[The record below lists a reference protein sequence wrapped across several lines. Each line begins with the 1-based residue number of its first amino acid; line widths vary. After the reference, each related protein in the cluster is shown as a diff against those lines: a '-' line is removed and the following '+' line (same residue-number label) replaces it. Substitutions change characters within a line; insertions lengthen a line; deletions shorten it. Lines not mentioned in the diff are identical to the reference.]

1 MRRSVFSSLFFA
13 ILTSLSITAI
23 AAPSSKPEAPVPLAA
38 QLSASEQ
45 ATPKVNL
52 NAADA
57 ETLRRDLFGI
67 GAAKAKAII
76 AYRESNGSFTAV
88 DELLEVK
95 GIGKSLLEKNRDRLE
110 VK

>member
-1 MRRSVFSSLFFA
+1 MRRSVFSSLLFA
-13 ILTSLSITAI
+13 FLTSLSAASI
-23 AAPSSKPEAPVPLAA
+23 AAPSAKPEAPQPLAA

-45 ATPKVNL
+45 PTPKVNL
-52 NAADA
+52 NLADA

-76 AYRESNGSFTAV
+76 AYRESNGSFTVV

>member
-1 MRRSVFSSLFFA
+1 MRRSVFSSLLFA
-13 ILTSLSITAI
+13 FLTSLSAASI
-23 AAPSSKPEAPVPLAA
+23 AAPSARPETAQPLAA

-45 ATPKVNL
+45 PTPKVNL

-76 AYRESNGSFTAV
+76 AYRESNGSFTVV

>member
-13 ILTSLSITAI
+13 VLTSLSVTAI
-23 AAPSSKPEAPVPLAA
+23 AAPSPQLEAPVPLAA
-38 QLSASEQ
+38 QLNTSEQ